1 MGADITLNLP
11 HKIEGNLLFFKLTA
25 TDKTPDVADASGGFD
40 LDLSGGDSNGRVGI
54 ADLGTVSFM
63 PHLHGSVD
71 MHLHLMAGI
80 NGGGVV
86 SEKVIAAL
94 PSIVADFNLMADF
107 KLPADAG
114 GNAFNLT
121 HVSLDNIGLDLGS
134 FFKDF
139 LSPLVQG
146 VQKATEPLQPF
157 IDVFTAPIPVI
168 SDLAGQP
175 ITLLDVAALF
185 GDVDPG
191 MLEAIAKL
199 VTLVNSIPP
208 ASALGDG
215 LIIPFGSV
223 TLVGN
228 ATPGKD
234 INLFD
239 MHALDPVKERNSTL
253 TGVFGDAVDQ
263 FNAPGHGL
271 ADALDNHA
279 MGPDGGHVTPS
290 TEVS

>member
-1 MGADITLNLP
+1 
-11 HKIEGNLLFFKLTA
+11 
-25 TDKTPDVADASGGFD
+25 
-40 LDLSGGDSNGRVGI
+40 VGI
-54 ADLGTVSFM
+54 ADLGGLGFIPSLT
-63 PHLHGSVD
+63 GSAHID
-71 MHLHLMAGI
+71 LHLKAGI
-80 NGGGVV
+80 NAGAAV
-86 SEKVIAAL
+86 SNKVISAL
-94 PSIVADFNLMADF
+94 PSIVADF
-107 KLPADAG
+107 KLDAGFQLPVDAG
-114 GNAFNLT
+114 GNAFTLS

-134 FFKDF
+134 FFSEF

-208 ASALGDG
+208 ASALANG

-223 TLVGN
+223 TLIGN
-228 ATPGKD
+228 SDSSKD
-234 INLFD
+234 PQPVR
-239 MHALDPVKERNSTL
+239 HACA
-253 TGVFGDAVDQ
+253 GCG
-263 FNAPGHGL
+263 
-271 ADALDNHA
+271 
-279 MGPDGGHVTPS
+279 
-290 TEVS
+290 